1 MPYAR
6 PTLTDLRQQ
15 ALQDVLDGGIVN
27 VSAVLRFSVLSVLCY
42 ALAGLAY
49 LHYAYLDWIS
59 QQAVPW
65 TATDEYLESWGA
77 LKGVTRKAATAASGS
92 VAFNVTGSGNIP
104 AGTSVALSGG
114 LIAVTTADSVT
125 SGSVATAPAT
135 CSTTGSAGN
144 LAVGSIATLSSP
156 VSAIQ
161 TVGQISTAF
170 TGGTDIEDEDDFRS
184 RIMLAWQGNGENGKK
199 QDYIDWALTVP
210 GVTRAWANPLG
221 FGAGT
226 VVVYIM
232 LDTANAGMGGF
243 PNGTNGA
250 RASDT
255 RYVTATGDQL
265 TVANALYQYQPV
277 DALVLVCSPVA
288 QSVDF
293 TITDLGSGNTIANQT
308 LMTAALADMFLR
320 LSEPGGTIH
329 PNDWDEALSA
339 IGLSTFSVAEPSG
352 PVVGSNAAAMPI
364 LGTITFEK

>member
-15 ALQDVLDGGIVN
+15 ALQDILDGGITN

-49 LHYAYLDWIS
+49 LHYAYLDWIA

-92 VAFNVTGSGNIP
+92 VAFNVTGDGTIT
-104 AGTSVALSGG
+104 AGTGIALAGG
-114 LIAVTTADSVT
+114 LMAVTTSDSTT

-144 LAVGSIATLSSP
+144 LAAGNLATLSSP
-156 VSAIQ
+156 VAGIQ
-161 TVGQISTAF
+161 TVGQVATAF
-170 TGGTDIEDEDDFRS
+170 VGGADIEEEQAFRS
-184 RIMLAWQGNGENGKK
+184 RVMLAWQGDGENGKK
-199 QDYIDWALTVP
+199 QDYIDWALAVP

-232 LDTANAGMGGF
+232 LDDANVGNKGF

-250 RASDT
+250 CSSDT
-255 RYVTATGDQL
+255 RYATATGDQL
-265 TVANALYQYQPV
+265 NVANALYQSQPV
-277 DALVLVCSPVA
+277 DALVIVCSPVA
-288 QSVDF
+288 QPVDF
-293 TITDLGSGNTIANQT
+293 IISDLGAGNTIANQT
-308 LMTAALADMFLR
+308 LMTAALTDMFLR
-320 LSEPGGTIH
+320 LSKPGGTIH

-339 IGLSTFSVAEPSG
+339 ISLSTFNVSEPTG
-352 PVVGSNAAAMPI
+352 PVTGGNAAAMPM
-364 LGTITFEK
+364 LGTITFES

>member
-15 ALQDVLDGGIVN
+15 ALQDVLDGGIAN

-77 LKGVTRKAATAASGS
+77 LRGVTRKAATAASGS
-92 VAFNVTGSGNIP
+92 VAFTVTGDGTIP
-104 AGTSVALSGG
+104 AGSSIALAGG
-114 LIAVTTADSVT
+114 LTAVTTSDSTT

-135 CSTTGSAGN
+135 CGTTGSAGN
-144 LAVGSIATLSSP
+144 LAAGNLATLSSP
-156 VSAIQ
+156 IAGIQ
-161 TVGQISTAF
+161 TVGQVSAAF
-170 TGGTDIEDEDDFRS
+170 VGGSDIEEEESFRS
-184 RIMLAWQGNGENGKK
+184 RVMLAWQGDGENGKK
-199 QDYIDWALTVP
+199 QDYIDWALAVP

-232 LDTANAGMGGF
+232 LDDANADNNGF
-243 PNGTNGA
+243 PRGTNGA
-250 RASDT
+250 SASDS
-255 RYVTATGDQL
+255 RYATATGDQL
-265 TVANALYQYQPV
+265 TVANALYQSQPV
-277 DALVLVCSPVA
+277 DALAIVCAPVI
-288 QSVDF
+288 QPVDF
-293 TITDLGSGNTIANQT
+293 SISDLGTGNTSANQT
-308 LMTAALADMFLR
+308 LIAAALTDMFLR
-320 LSEPGGTIH
+320 RSEPGGTIH

-339 IGLSTFSVAEPSG
+339 IGLKTFNVSAPTG
-352 PVVGSNAAAMPI
+352 PVTGANAAAMPM
-364 LGTITFEK
+364 LGTISFEN